1 MTQISCSLEKIYDDQ
16 LKNLAGYGCPEE
28 TIWELED
35 LKAEVLG
42 LSQDS
47 ACQCHFPFLPVLP
60 KPYMGLV
67 KEIFHA
73 KHGVD
78 LAFNEKEYDGNIIS
92 DKPYYIIGV
101 NKLFHVDINDFSGFE
116 ADFNEIIS
124 LALFSGLSDPF
135 FVYNGNYV
143 IAEGCKEL
151 GIWLNTKTG
160 GTGPFRKTDGH
171 PSFWCFTRVR
181 KK

>member
-1 MTQISCSLEKIYDDQ
+1 MTQIRCSLEKIYDDQ
-16 LKNLAGYGCPEE
+16 LKNLVSYGCPEE

-35 LKAEVLG
+35 LKTEVLG
-42 LSQDS
+42 LSQES
-47 ACQCHFPFLPVLP
+47 ACRCHFPFLPVLP

-78 LAFNEKEYDGNIIS
+78 LVADEKEYDGKIIS
-92 DKPYYIIGV
+92 DQPYYIIGV
-101 NKLFHVDINDFSGFE
+101 RKLFRVDINNFSGYE

-124 LALFSGLSDPF
+124 LSLFSGLSGPF
-135 FVYNGNYV
+135 FAYNGNYV
-143 IAEGCKEL
+143 ITEGCKEL
-151 GIWLNTKTG
+151 GIWINTETG
-160 GTGPFRKTDGH
+160 GIGPFRKTDDR
-171 PSFWCFTRVR
+171 PSFRSFTRIL